1 MAGATNDKQFI
12 KMVSLLGAPELA
24 DDPRFKTNGDRVN
37 NREELFKKLNEQ
49 FATKTCDE
57 WVKVFDGSGMPYA
70 PINTMEK
77 VFDHPQ
83 TEARD
88 MVQEIALNSAKEGK
102 IRILGMFPASVQDF
116 Y

>member
-1 MAGATNDKQFI
+1 MA
-12 KMVSLLGAPELA
+12 SLLGAPELA

-37 NREELFKKLNEQ
+37 NREELFKKLNER

-57 WVKVFDGSGMPYA
+57 WVAVFDGSGMPYA

-83 TEARD
+83 TEARG
-88 MVQEIALNSAKEGK
+88 MVQEIALECAKEGK
-102 IRILGMFPASVQDF
+102 IKILGMSSAYLHD
-116 Y
+116 